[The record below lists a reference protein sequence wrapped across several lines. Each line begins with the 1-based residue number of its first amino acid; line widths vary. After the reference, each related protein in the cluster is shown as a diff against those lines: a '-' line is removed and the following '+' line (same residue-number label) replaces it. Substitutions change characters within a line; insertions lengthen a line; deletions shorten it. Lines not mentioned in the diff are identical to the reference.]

1 MNRNNSKM
9 IMVVNENDRLEGV
22 VYRYKLF
29 EFPEEYRKS
38 VKLESIMIK
47 DPFFAYTSDSL
58 HQALVRLS
66 SNDLQ
71 EMPVLSNEDH
81 KVIGIVTISDLVKLY
96 DAEVEKIK
104 KQRNQ
109 SDLSIGASSNGM
121 DNKESRNTD
130 ESTKRSPIWFKKIS

>member
-1 MNRNNSKM
+1 
-9 IMVVNENDRLEGV
+9 
-22 VYRYKLF
+22 
-29 EFPEEYRKS
+29 
-38 VKLESIMIK
+38 MIK
-47 DPFFAYTSDSL
+47 DPFIAYTSDSL

-81 KVIGIVTISDLVKLY
+81 KVIGIVTISDLVRLY

-109 SDLSIGASSNGM
+109 SDLSIGVSSNEF
-121 DNKESRNTD
+121 DNKESSTD
-130 ESTKRSPIWFKKIS
+130 ESTKKSPI